1 MKVVVTDGFTLNS
14 GDLSWDD
21 LKQFA
26 DIEIYD
32 RTAPGDVIARCADA
46 KIILTNKIAFT
57 KDVLGQLPKLKLI
70 NVLATGYNTID
81 IEAARAKGIVVC
93 NVPGYSTNSVAQ
105 HTFALILELVN
116 QVGLHSS
123 SVARGD
129 WQRSQDFA
137 YTLTPLVELSG
148 KTMGLVGFG
157 NIGQQTARIANAFG
171 LKVIYHT
178 PSEKETELA
187 RYSDL
192 SSLFRESDI
201 ISLHLPLKSDNQ
213 EFVDKELIRTM
224 KSTAYLINTSRGQ
237 LINEQDLAAALNEGV
252 IAGAAIDVLT
262 EEPPRRENPLLTA
275 KNCIITPHNAWMSRE
290 ARQRIL
296 EITYQNL
303 KAFTDGKPV
312 NVVN

>member
-14 GDLSWDD
+14 GDLSWDA

-26 DIEIYD
+26 DLDFYD
-32 RTAPGDVIARCADA
+32 RTDPGDVVARCAEA
-46 KIILTNKIAFT
+46 EIVLTNKIAFA
-57 KDVLGQLPKLKLI
+57 KDVLGKLPKLKLI
-70 NVLATGYNTID
+70 NILATGYNTID
-81 IEAARAKGIVVC
+81 IEAARENGVVVC

-129 WQRSQDFA
+129 WQRSPDFA
-137 YTLTPLVELSG
+137 YALTPLIELSG

-171 LKVIYHT
+171 LNVTYHT
-178 PSEKETELA
+178 PWEKETELA
-187 RYSDL
+187 GYSDL
-192 SSLFRESDI
+192 GSLFSESDI
-201 ISLHLPLKSDNQ
+201 ISLHLPLKDDNA
-213 EFVDKELIRTM
+213 EFVNKTLIRTM
-224 KSTAYLINTSRGQ
+224 KRTAYLINTSRGQ
-237 LINEQDLAAALNEGV
+237 LVNEQDLADALNDGV

-275 KNCIITPHNAWMSRE
+275 KNCVITPHNAWMSRG

-296 EITYQNL
+296 EITLQNL
-303 KAFTDGKPV
+303 KAFTEGKPV